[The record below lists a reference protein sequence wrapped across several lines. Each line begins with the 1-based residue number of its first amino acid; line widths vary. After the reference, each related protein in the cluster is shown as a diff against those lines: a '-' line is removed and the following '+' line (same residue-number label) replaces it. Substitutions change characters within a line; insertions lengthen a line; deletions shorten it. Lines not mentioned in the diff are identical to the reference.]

1 LPVAPQPGTPPQA
14 PKPAKALKLKPVSAS
29 LSSKVTGAK
38 PVKLK
43 LKLISATL
51 YLKPAPAVSPA
62 EATPEA
68 N

>member
-1 LPVAPQPGTPPQA
+1 
-14 PKPAKALKLKPVSAS
+14 LKPVSAS
-29 LSSKVTGAK
+29 LSSKVTVAK

-43 LKLISATL
+43 LKLISATI
-51 YLKPAPAVSPA
+51 YPKPTPAVSPA